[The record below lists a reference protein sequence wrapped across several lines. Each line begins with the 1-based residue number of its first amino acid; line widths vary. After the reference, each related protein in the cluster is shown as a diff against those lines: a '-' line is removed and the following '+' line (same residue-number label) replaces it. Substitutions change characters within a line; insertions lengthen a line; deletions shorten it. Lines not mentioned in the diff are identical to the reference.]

1 MKKALEDSAAT
12 TQTLTPTAS
21 GGVNTVSDDDA
32 SLNRQLEENNKAM
45 EDMKLSYEEKLKK
58 AQEQARLQ
66 FSFRHL
72 SLMFKIFCFEK
83 NSDLASTKIIKKSKT
98 MPHLRNV
105 NMDSMLSGKIRH
117 LLDGEGV
124 KKIGSD
130 PKSDIVL
137 GGIK

>member
-1 MKKALEDSAAT
+1 L
-12 TQTLTPTAS
+12 
-21 GGVNTVSDDDA
+21 
-32 SLNRQLEENNKAM
+32 
-45 EDMKLSYEEKLKK
+45 
-58 AQEQARLQ
+58 
-66 FSFRHL
+66 
-72 SLMFKIFCFEK
+72 FKIFSFEK